1 MNIIKFDANICIL
14 TGKRGINQVYIDT
27 IMVIELSRILVGI
40 DGSEESMRAAE
51 YAVSIAK
58 LYNAE
63 LIAINVLTPDIGY
76 VYSSPG
82 VESPPLTVR
91 EIILTS

>member
-27 IMVIELSRILVGI
+27 ITVIELSRILVGI

-63 LIAINVLTPDIGY
+63 LIAINVLTPD
-76 VYSSPG
+76 SSPG
-82 VESPPLTVR
+82 VESPPLDSKGNN
-91 EIILTS
+91 IAS

>member
-1 MNIIKFDANICIL
+1 MSIIRLDANICIL
-14 TGKRGINQVYIDT
+14 SEKGGINQVCIDT
-27 IMVIELSRILVGI
+27 IMVIGFSRILAGI

-63 LIAINVLTPDIGY
+63 LIAINVFDP
-76 VYSSPG
+76 
-82 VESPPLTVR
+82 
-91 EIILTS
+91 